1 MRGGYH
7 RRALARPGFSGP
19 PRPSRY
25 QGDSGDRYDGQGQSD
40 GKDNASSVHRS
51 PFQPVGCSNGQQD
64 AREECTAQQPT
75 PVSATIGAWQLLAI
89 MGQVALIPKDAML
102 ACAWPASWYHF
113 LVACTKATARDLEC
127 TKPARFREFH
137 GDMAPSVRHRIG
149 HRPASQGTAPWDWCP
164 VPWVSR
170 ESQGGGDGKGCPSAS
185 AVSLS
190 RRKSHGAPRVVH
202 RPTNP

>member
-89 MGQVALIPKDAML
+89 MRQVALIPKGRHARMRL
-102 ACAWPASWYHF
+102 AGLMVPLSSRVYKGCGSKPGVHQASALPRIPW
-113 LVACTKATARDLEC
+113 R
-127 TKPARFREFH
+127 H
-137 GDMAPSVRHRIG
+137 GSF
-149 HRPASQGTAPWDWCP
+149 RPAQNRPQTCFT
-164 VPWVSR
+164 R
-170 ESQGGGDGKGCPSAS
+170 HS
-185 AVSLS
+185 AVGLVSGSL
-190 RRKSHGAPRVVH
+190 G
-202 RPTNP
+202 